1 MTDDTTAPPL
11 AEETRERLAR
21 ASTATL
27 TTLLFKRGLRNAFI
41 QGARPLNRK
50 APPMVGP
57 AFTLRYIPA
66 REDLDHMGVFED
78 YDHPQRRAIETCP
91 PGAVLVVDCRRNTR
105 VASAGNILI
114 TRLMVRGCAGFVSD
128 GGLRDSPEIT
138 AMDFPV
144 YCAGPSAPT
153 NLIQHHALDLNN
165 PIGCG
170 EVPVYPGDVVVGD
183 GEGVAVIPRH
193 LADEVAA
200 DAAEQERLE
209 AFILEEIQGGKA
221 LRGVYPPAAGTRA
234 RYEAWRKGQQGGS

>member
-1 MTDDTTAPPL
+1 MTDNPTTAPIS
-11 AEETRERLAR
+11 EETRERLAR

-41 QGARPLNRK
+41 QGVRPLNPK
-50 APPMVGP
+50 APPLVGP

-128 GGLRDSPEIT
+128 GGLRDSTEIA
-138 AMDFPV
+138 AMDFPA

-183 GEGVAVIPRH
+183 GEGVVVIPRH

-209 AFILEEIQGGKA
+209 AFILEEIRGGKA
-221 LRGVYPPAAGTRA
+221 LRGVYPPDADTRA
-234 RYEAWRKGQQGGS
+234 RYQTWRKGQTGG